1 MPYTIDQYTTVRTL
15 GSGISAKVKLATGPN
30 GKTVAIK
37 VFDKKNPHNDAKM
50 LSNLQKEVETL
61 LKLKHSNIV

>member
-1 MPYTIDQYTTVRTL
+1 
-15 GSGISAKVKLATGPN
+15 
-30 GKTVAIK
+30 VAIK